1 MGVHGAGLT
10 GHHRRNTQFGSCLD
24 FRCQRVRPQRW
35 ISVVSVT
42 GGSTVAVSSCI
53 AELLK
58 EFQTLIGIKAL
69 LPNEGLRS
77 VRLMK

>member
-1 MGVHGAGLT
+1 MEARWFKSGRHFGGL
-10 GHHRRNTQFGSCLD
+10 
-24 FRCQRVRPQRW
+24 
-35 ISVVSVT
+35 
-42 GGSTVAVSSCI
+42 SCI

-58 EFQTLIGIKAL
+58 EVQTLIGIKAL